1 MNIFDSGLVIV
12 YLVICLIMGFI
23 RFSKVKTLKD
33 YTFGVRPFTTTVL
46 IVTTFA
52 TAISA
57 HKTIG
62 SVGKSYTMGLV
73 FIVTMMLI
81 PLGWFVMARLLAKNL
96 HFFHQEKFLTFGDIM
111 EHFYGRSGRWLSSIC
126 AIIFTLGITAA
137 GTMAI
142 GSMLEYFFLIPKPI
156 SMLVVLSI
164 VTVCS
169 TFGGMQ
175 AVAYTDIFQFLIFF
189 VALPVACAIGYHD
202 IGGIDNIIKALPSS
216 HLKID
221 ASNLTMFLGMAVF
234 AAMPN
239 ADIPFIQRALI
250 SQNQIQLRRAF
261 NVTAMLMYPVFIV
274 VGLIGLMAYTYNTS
288 LQADSVLFY
297 FVKHHLP
304 TGVIGFMI
312 AGILAIVMSTQDAF
326 LNATGTLIARD
337 VCSQIWPKLDDRKQL
352 MIARV
357 SCVMISIMAISM
369 VFVKEDILDLIW
381 SVTNFWDP
389 LVIVPFIAALV
400 GLRINK
406 KLFPVVPI
414 TVLIAEIITRSIT
427 GVFDTRSFAVGI
439 IVSVLILLLL
449 QSFSKKNIVNNVDE
463 ITGTI

>member
-1 MNIFDSGLVIV
+1 MHVFDIGLVII
-12 YLVICLIMGFI
+12 YLVICLIIGFV
-23 RFSKVKTLKD
+23 RFGRVKTLKD

-62 SVGKSYTMGLV
+62 SVGKAYTMGLV

-81 PLGWFVMARLLAKNL
+81 PLGWFIMARLLAKNL
-96 HFFHQEKFLTFGDIM
+96 HFFHQEKFFTFGDIM
-111 EHFYGRSGRWLSSIC
+111 EYFYGRSGRWLSSIC

-137 GTMAI
+137 GTMAV

-156 SMLVVLSI
+156 GMLVVLSI

-189 VALPVACAIGYHD
+189 IALPVACAIGYHD
-202 IGGIDNIIKALPSS
+202 IGGFEKIIEALPSS

-221 ASNLTMFLGMAVF
+221 SSNLAMFLGMAVF
-234 AAMPN
+234 AIMPN
-239 ADIPFIQRALI
+239 ADIPFVQRALI
-250 SQNQIQLRRAF
+250 SQNQTQLRRTF
-261 NVTAMLMYPVFIV
+261 NITAVLMYPVFIV
-274 VGLIGLMAYTYNTS
+274 VGLIGVMVYTYDTT
-288 LQADSVLFY
+288 LQADTVLFH
-297 FVKHHLP
+297 FVKYYLP
-304 TGVIGFMI
+304 TGVVGLMI
-312 AGILAIVMSTQDAF
+312 AGILAIIMSTQDAF
-326 LNATGTLIARD
+326 LNTTGTLVARD
-337 VCSQIWPKLDDRKQL
+337 VCKQLWPGLDDRQQL
-352 MIARV
+352 MIARI
-357 SCVMISIMAISM
+357 SCVMISILAISM
-369 VFVKEDILDLIW
+369 VFVKEDLLDLIW

-389 LVIVPFIAALV
+389 LIIVPFIMALI

-414 TVLIAEIITRSIT
+414 TVLTAEIITRSIT
-427 GVFDTRSFAVGI
+427 GVFDTRSFAIGVVVSI
-439 IVSVLILLLL
+439 ITLLVLK
-449 QSFSKKNIVNNVDE
+449 FFK
-463 ITGTI
+463 